1 MTQNNEIEN
10 KKEKLS
16 ERINLRLTKD
26 EYLKL
31 KIKADE
37 QNLSI
42 SNYLRSEILRLT
54 PPITPLNIERKVR
67 KRVRDFPK
75 IDPELNRQ
83 LVSIG
88 RNLNQITKIA
98 NSQKLAFGIS
108 DTVSLQQSVER
119 VKQELNLLR
128 QHYTASNQN
137 AS

>member
-98 NSQKLAFGIS
+98 NSQKVAFGIS

>member
-42 SNYLRSEILRLT
+42 SNYLRSEVLRLT
-54 PPITPLNIERKVR
+54 PPITPLNIERKVI

-98 NSQKLAFGIS
+98 NSQKVAFGIS